1 MGYAALKLDMS
12 KAYDRVE
19 WSFLQNMMDKLG
31 FHERW
36 SKLIMQ
42 CISTVSYRIKVN
54 GELTDEIIPSW
65 GLRQGDPLSPY
76 LFLLCAEGFSTFLNA
91 VESNGVLEGV
101 SICNNAP
108 SITHLLFADDS
119 LLLLKVN
126 DESANHL
133 WHVLQ
138 LYKECSGQTI
148 NKDKSLIMFSINTET
163 AAKESFM
170 EILDISTV
178 ASCER
183 YLGLPVYVGCSKRK
197 TFEYL
202 KDRVWKRI
210 QGWKEKLLSK
220 AGKEILIKVIAQAIP
235 TYAMSCFDLTKM
247 LCDDIGKMIN
257 RFWWAHQDKEN
268 KIHWLSWD
276 TLCSRRDK
284 GGSGLL

>member
-1 MGYAALKLDMS
+1 
-12 KAYDRVE
+12 
-19 WSFLQNMMDKLG
+19 MMDKLG

-54 GELTDEIIPSW
+54 GELTDEIIPSR

-76 LFLLCAEGFSTFLNA
+76 LFLLCAEGFSILLNA
-91 VESNGVLEGV
+91 TKSNGVLEGV

-108 SITHLLFADDS
+108 SITHLLFTDDS

-133 WHVLQ
+133 RHVLQ

-148 NKDKSLIMFSINTET
+148 NKDKSSIMFSRNTET

-183 YLGLPVYVGCSKRK
+183 YLGLPVYVGGSKRK

-220 AGKEILIKVIAQAIP
+220 AGKEILIKAIAQAIP

-257 RFWWAHQDKEN
+257 KFWWAHQDKEN
-268 KIHWLSWD
+268 KIHWLS
-276 TLCSRRDK
+276 
-284 GGSGLL
+284 